1 MGDLRGSKIG
11 DLFFPAFGGEGRW
24 FSILIV
30 NAEQNFFGLLGIVM
44 HRLCHSNSFF
54 ISWIQVDIG
63 SHDYW
68 FAGKL
73 DGRRRQAAC

>member
-24 FSILIV
+24 FSNLIV
-30 NAEQNFFGLLGIVM
+30 NAEQFAGLLGIVM

-73 DGRRRQAAC
+73 AGRRRQAAC